1 MIKATVKDES
11 ELKSLE
17 TQKGY
22 QVHFGEGDEAIVGG
36 SHLILIGGAWT
47 DYESYMKAVEEA
59 EAERLKAEMEKRD
72 GDATI

>member
-1 MIKATVKDES
+1 MIKAIVKDEA

-36 SHLILIGGAWT
+36 VHIILIGGAWA
-47 DYESYMKAVEEA
+47 DYEAHMKAIQEA
-59 EAERLKAEMEKRD
+59 EAERIKAEEKK
-72 GDATI
+72 AEVQ